1 MPEPAGASA
10 PSPRF
15 PLQQAMPHTPKT
27 ASPVVAPV
35 ILRVAVPS
43 PLRRLFDYLP
53 PADLSDASAAGLV
66 PGMRVAV
73 PFGTRTLVAILV
85 SVQTRSS
92 VASGKLKRALH
103 LIDEQALLPPSLMEL
118 YVWAAQYYQ
127 HPPGEVFQT
136 MLPALL
142 RQDRPAARPPRK
154 VWRLADAGHA
164 LAPDALRRAPRQREI
179 IDFLSEHGELDKTS
193 LLETEISPAALA
205 TLVSAG
211 LVLSLEEADSG
222 PPPALH
228 SRPAREPSLVLNGE
242 QQHAVDTVA
251 AALDSYSCF
260 LLDGVTGSGKTEVYL
275 QIIATVLARGQQA
288 LVLVPEISLTPQT
301 IGRFRR
307 RFQCR
312 IAVLHSGLTDT
323 ERLHAWLDARDG
335 VAQII
340 IGTRSALFTP
350 MARPGVLIVDEEHDG
365 SFKQQDGFR
374 YSARDLAVVR
384 ASRENI
390 CIVLGSA
397 TPSLESL
404 YNVRGGRYTHLPL
417 TERAGLAAQPSLHL
431 VDTTQEQVQEGFSG
445 PLLSRIGSHLQAGN
459 QVLVFLNRRGFAP
472 TLQCGDCGWISECAH
487 CDARMTLHKT
497 TPHLRCHHCDSR
509 RPIDRHC
516 PLCKSRNLQALGLG
530 TERSQVWLQ
539 GLFPDTRVLRID
551 RDTTRRKNE
560 LDVLLN
566 EVHQGGPCI
575 LIGTQMLAKGHHF
588 PRVTLVAV
596 LDADAGL
603 FSADFRGQEHTAQLL
618 MQVAG
623 RSGREGMPGEV
634 LIQTRHA
641 SHPTLQTLVREGY
654 GHFARVLLE
663 ERRLAGMPP
672 YSALALIRAE
682 AEDNRAPE
690 NFLALV
696 RTLAEARLRETAEN
710 GIILM
715 GPLPAPMEKRAG
727 KFRAQL
733 QISAQQR
740 PLLQQLLAGLCPQ
753 IEALREARSV
763 RWSVDVDPQD
773 MI

>member
-1 MPEPAGASA
+1 
-10 PSPRF
+10 
-15 PLQQAMPHTPKT
+15 MPHTPKT

-154 VWRLADAGHA
+154 VWRLTDAGHA

-211 LVLSLEEADSG
+211 LVLSLEEADGG
-222 PPPALH
+222 PPPAL
-228 SRPAREPSLVLNGE
+228 SARPPREPSLMLNGE
-242 QQHAVDTVA
+242 QLHAVGTVA

-275 QIIATVLARGQQA
+275 QIIATVLSRGQQA

-384 ASRENI
+384 ARRENI

>member
-1 MPEPAGASA
+1 
-10 PSPRF
+10 
-15 PLQQAMPHTPKT
+15 MPHSAKT
-27 ASPVVAPV
+27 ARAPEASI
-35 ILRVAVPS
+35 ILRLAVPS

-53 PADLSDASAAGLV
+53 PDTLDPARAASLA
-66 PGMRVAV
+66 PGIRIAV
-73 PFGTRTLVAILV
+73 PFGPRTLVAILV
-85 SVQTRSS
+85 SVQTSS
-92 VASGKLKRALH
+92 NVPEGKLKKVLH
-103 LIDEQALLPPSLMEL
+103 LIDEQPLLPESLMEL

-127 HPPGEVFQT
+127 HPPGEVFQA

-142 RQDRPAARPPRK
+142 RQDRPAARPARRL
-154 VWRLADAGHA
+154 WRLTDAGLA
-164 LAPDALRRAPRQREI
+164 LSPGALGRAPRQREI
-179 IDFLSEHGELDKTS
+179 IDFLAEHGELDRAT
-193 LLETEISPAALA
+193 LLETEISAAALA
-205 TLVSAG
+205 TLVGAG
-211 LVLSLEEADSG
+211 LVQIAEEAG
-222 PPPALH
+222 AAPAWAAPAL
-228 SRPAREPSLVLNGE
+228 PAREGSHSLNA
-242 QQHAVDTVA
+242 QQKFAVDTVA
-251 AALDSYSCF
+251 ASMAGFGCF

-275 QIIATVLARGQQA
+275 QIIASVLSRGLQA

-301 IGRFRR
+301 ISRFRR

-323 ERLHAWLDARDG
+323 ERLNAWLDARDG
-335 VAQII
+335 AARII

-350 MARPGVLIVDEEHDG
+350 MARPGVLIVDEEHDA
-365 SFKQQDGFR
+365 SFKQQEGFR
-374 YSARDLAVVR
+374 YSARDLAIVR
-384 ASRENI
+384 ARRENI

-404 YNVRGGRYTHLPL
+404 HNVETGRFIHLPL
-417 TERAGLAAQPSLHL
+417 TERAGQASQPALHL
-431 VDTTQEQVQEGFSG
+431 VDTTREHVQEGFSS
-445 PLLSRIGSHLQAGN
+445 PLLSRIGSHLQDGN

-472 TLQCGDCGWISECAH
+472 TLQCGDCGWVAECLH
-487 CDARMTLHKT
+487 CDARMTLHKS
-497 TPHLRCHHCDSR
+497 TPHLRCHHCDAR

-516 PLCKSRNLQALGLG
+516 PQCKSGNLQALGLG
-530 TERSQVWLQ
+530 TERTQVWLQ
-539 GLFPDTRVLRID
+539 NLFPDTRVLRID

-560 LDVLLN
+560 LDILLN

-654 GHFARVLLE
+654 GHFAKLLLE

-672 YSALALIRAE
+672 HCALALVRAE
-682 AEDNRAPE
+682 AEDYRAPE
-690 NFLALV
+690 VFLALV
-696 RTLAEARLRETAEN
+696 RALADSRLLELGCT
-710 GIILM
+710 GISLM

-740 PLLQQLLAGLCPQ
+740 QQLQQLLASLCPQ
-753 IEALREARSV
+753 IEALREARAV
-763 RWSVDVDPQD
+763 RWSIDVDPQD
-773 MI
+773 ML